1 MIQLYVTPVSP
12 PIKRPLK
19 ELKGFRKVWL
29 EPGEEEVVQIPLDL
43 VRATS
48 FWDEKSSS
56 WCSHSGTYQI
66 MLGSSSRGTFL
77 EDSIELSETTFWSG
91 L

>member
-1 MIQLYVTPVSP
+1 MIQLYVAPVSP
-12 PIKRPLK
+12 PIKRPQK
-19 ELKGFRKVWL
+19 ELKEFRKVWL
-29 EPGEEEVVQIPLDL
+29 EPGAEDVVQIPLDL

-56 WCSHSGTYQI
+56 WCSHSGTYRI
-66 MLGSSSRGTFL
+66 MLGTSSRGAFL
-77 EDSIELSETTFWSG
+77 ESPIELSETTFWSG